1 VLESKVWAYK
11 NKSFFMPIK
20 IIHAEIKPTTEAT
33 EIFLSNQ
40 LFLPAWTQLLEN
52 KATLIVKF

>member
-1 VLESKVWAYK
+1 
-11 NKSFFMPIK
+11 MPIK